1 MTLRRRVRVAM
12 VALTALFTIVQ
23 GTLAVLA
30 MHEQEDDLVDDL
42 VLAASRHL
50 ARGLERSGAEVLGE
64 GRERVLL
71 PEGYEAWWTA
81 ADGRTLPDELPPS
94 MRALADGPHLDS
106 AAGGEYHIM
115 VAPAAG
121 GRLFVRYNA
130 ARNEAKVRAFA
141 AQVFALGVFFIAMAA
156 WISRYVSGLLV
167 APLEKVARLLDH
179 WAPASEPGAALPVDE
194 ERRVLDAFARVQVR
208 WEQGLARESERFA
221 DMHHEIRTPLAA
233 LRTDLEMLE
242 GALRR
247 QAEGGAAAAPQAERL
262 RRALAAVDAITG
274 ALEAERALHG
284 GRAGAP
290 QRVPLLDCVD
300 DAWASL
306 GELPEARG
314 LSLRNEV
321 DAQAHALVDR
331 QALMAILR
339 NLFRNAAEHAAPA
352 QLRVGYADG
361 RLSVADDGAGIAA
374 EDRAFVFERY
384 YRGRLADSPDSA
396 EAPDAQRAAAPGAGD
411 DYQRGLGLAIAR
423 RVAEANGWSLTVE
436 AGQPRGTRFVIALH
450 DAADTAAPPA
460 TMS

>member
-1 MTLRRRVRVAM
+1 MTLRRRVRVAI
-12 VALTALFTIVQ
+12 VVLTALFTIIQ
-23 GTLAVLA
+23 CSLAVLA

-50 ARGLERSGAEVLGE
+50 ARELEQSGPEVLGA
-64 GRERVLL
+64 GRQRVLL
-71 PEGYEAWWTA
+71 PEGYEAWWIA
-81 ADGRTLPDELPPS
+81 ADGRMLPGPLPES
-94 MRALADGPHLDS
+94 MRTLSDGPHIDS
-106 AAGGEYHIM
+106 ALFDEYHIL

-130 ARNEAKVRAFA
+130 ERNEQKVKDFA
-141 AQVFALGVFFIAMAA
+141 VQVFALALFFIAMAA

-179 WAPASEPGAALPVDE
+179 WAPASEPGAAPAVDE
-194 ERRVLDAFARVQVR
+194 ERRVLDAFARVQLR
-208 WEQGLARESERFA
+208 WEQGVARESERFA

-242 GALRR
+242 A
-247 QAEGGAAAAPQAERL
+247 GAADAPQAERL
-262 RRALAAVDAITG
+262 RRSLAAVDAIAG
-274 ALEAERALHG
+274 ALESMRALHS
-284 GRAGAP
+284 GRAGQP

-306 GELPEARG
+306 GELPEQRR

-352 QLRVGYADG
+352 QLRVSYADG
-361 RLSVADDGAGIAA
+361 RLVVADDGAGIAP

-384 YRGRLADSPDSA
+384 YRGRLADSSA
-396 EAPDAQRAAAPGAGD
+396 PAQAAGN

-436 AGQPRGTRFVIALH
+436 AEQPKGTRFVIAPL
-450 DAADTAAPPA
+450 
-460 TMS
+460 